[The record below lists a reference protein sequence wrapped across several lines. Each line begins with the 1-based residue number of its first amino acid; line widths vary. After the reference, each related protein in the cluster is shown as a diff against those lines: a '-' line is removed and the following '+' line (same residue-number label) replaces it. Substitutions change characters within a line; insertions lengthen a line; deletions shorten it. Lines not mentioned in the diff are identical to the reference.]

1 MRTPGTGTTAT
12 ASARPPQRDRN
23 TDARDLEQW
32 TAMAAKL
39 TADDDLVKETE
50 KKLFEESLAALR
62 KVAED
67 LEDTRWL
74 YEEMPTP
81 PEKIQSSAGL

>member
-1 MRTPGTGTTAT
+1 
-12 ASARPPQRDRN
+12 
-23 TDARDLEQW
+23 
-32 TAMAAKL
+32 MAAKL